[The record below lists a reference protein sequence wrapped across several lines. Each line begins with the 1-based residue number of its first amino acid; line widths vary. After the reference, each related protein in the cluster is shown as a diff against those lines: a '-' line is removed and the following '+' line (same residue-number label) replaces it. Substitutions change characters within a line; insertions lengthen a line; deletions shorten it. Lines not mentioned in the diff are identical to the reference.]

1 MIVVLI
7 ARRVY
12 RSTRDAVRRLK
23 RRRRFG
29 IRRLQIELPRKSWA
43 DAREEVFAM
52 PTIDS
57 DAHVVES
64 ERTWDYIDKA
74 DQKYR
79 PLIVKPRG
87 ESGGE
92 YWYIQGKIR
101 GLVRIV
107 LTARDVADVARRTGR
122 NMNTPQETREMENVP
137 ARLKHMDEL
146 GIDIQVLYPTMF
158 IEQIADKPE
167 WEIPISKGY
176 NRWLADIHRQG
187 QGRLRWICVLP
198 LLDMGAALEELK
210 FCAAHGACGVFMRGI
225 EGQRMITDPYFYP
238 LYEEMSRLNLAVGVH
253 VGNANPYVIDL
264 VSQYNGGG
272 SFWKFRIPVI
282 GAFHSVVMSDVPR
295 LFPKLRFHWAEAAA
309 QWIPYV
315 VKDFQRRWGAINRS
329 LPDNPL
335 KEYRQFVSCQTD
347 DDVDYV
353 LRYSGEDNLV
363 IGTDYGHNDQ
373 STEVEALRNL
383 KNQGSIT
390 PRQYEKIVYD
400 NAKELFGL

>member
-1 MIVVLI
+1 
-7 ARRVY
+7 
-12 RSTRDAVRRLK
+12 
-23 RRRRFG
+23 
-29 IRRLQIELPRKSWA
+29 
-43 DAREEVFAM
+43 M

-87 ESGGE
+87 EGGGE
-92 YWYIQGKIR
+92 YWYIDGKIR
-101 GLVRIV
+101 GLVRVV
-107 LTARDVADVARRTGR
+107 LTAQQVADVAQRTGR
-122 NMNTPQETREMENVP
+122 DMNSAQETREMENVA

-167 WEIPISKGY
+167 WEIPIAKGY
-176 NRWLADIHRQG
+176 NRWLADIHSQG
-187 QGRLRWICVLP
+187 QNRLRWICVLP
-198 LLDMGAALEELK
+198 LLDMSASLQELK
-210 FCAAHGACGVFMRGI
+210 YCAQHGACGVFMRGI
-225 EGQRMITDPYFYP
+225 EGERMITDPYFYP
-238 LYEEMSRLNLAVGVH
+238 LYEEMSRLDLAVGVH

-282 GAFHSVVMSDVPR
+282 GAFHSVIMSEVPA

-315 VKDFQRRWGAINRS
+315 VKDFQRRWAAINRP

-335 KEYRQFVSCQTD
+335 KIYRQFVSCQTD

-373 STEVEALRNL
+373 STEIEALRNL
-383 KNQGSIT
+383 KSQGSIT
-390 PRQYEKIVYD
+390 SGQYEKITYN
-400 NAKELFGL
+400 NAKELFAL